1 MAANPHAGHIEELL
15 EGLNEPQRE
24 AVTHGEGPLLIL
36 AGAGSG
42 KTRVLTHRIA
52 FLIYTDQAQAG
63 EILAITFTNK
73 AASEMR
79 ERVERLLARSTRGM
93 WVMTFHSACARILRA
108 EADRLGYTRQFTI
121 YDQADARRLAK
132 RSADAVGVDPK
143 RFTPTAIHNQISAAK
158 NRLIDAESY
167 GQQVGS
173 PFEEMIAEVYA
184 IYERDLLRMNAMDFD
199 DLLFRVVNL
208 LELFEDVRERYR
220 NTFRHVLV
228 DEYQDTN
235 HAQYRMLQLLVG
247 GGRPPQRGG
256 EQRDDRP
263 TYSGPVGHRNL
274 AVVGDDAQCLVQGT
288 LITMGDGTQR
298 PIEDVWAGDHVL
310 AAYGSG
316 DFRPA
321 LVVQRH
327 EAEGSH
333 GIAITTRSGRRLVS
347 TAEHVHFAGFVLGRT
362 PQMHMTYVMW
372 KRGVGFRVG
381 TSRTY
386 TAGQVKPVVG
396 VRLRMRNEGADAA
409 WVVSVHESDAE
420 ARVAEHVLS
429 ARYGLPT
436 LPFNARPAGARSP
449 DSLVGNQALIDRVFA
464 ELDTEAGGRRLLDE
478 EGLSLRF
485 PHFTPTAHTSGRL
498 GSTRQRRRMVLTL
511 CGDRRGTYAMHRISM
526 FGYDDDGREKLQ
538 SLGLS
543 VRPAR
548 RGSTGWR
555 YESASPE
562 MSSLLSTVERVR
574 SVLDFQLQLNAR
586 IADNPEGGANAL
598 PFMSASSIRP
608 GMVMVDAD
616 GTFDVVESVER
627 VSLDA
632 PVYDLDVDGVHNFIA
647 SGLVTHNSIYSF
659 RGADVRNILDF
670 EEDFPDARVVKLEQN
685 YRSTET
691 ILRAANAVIA
701 NNRGGIAKRLWSEL
715 GQGEQIQ
722 LRALDDEY
730 AEARHIVGEIQRL
743 LDAGASRSEIAV
755 LYRTNALSRALE
767 ETLTRQEMAYQV
779 IGGTKF
785 FERTEIKDAIAYL
798 SLIANPSDVVSFTRV
813 VNSPRRGIGQTSL
826 GRVLA
831 YADSQGIPVWQAA
844 MRPDQVPGL
853 GAAAVKALGRFMDT
867 MEDLRELAGAP
878 AVAADDAASAEG
890 EPAPAATG
898 VPVGDLLE
906 AVLSQ
911 TGYVEALE
919 AERTIESQGRIEN
932 LEALVEG
939 ARTFDVHPEGHT
951 PVGGAGR
958 QAADGE
964 DTLAAYLQEIALVA
978 DADSRSDEGLVT
990 LMTLHNA
997 KGLEY
1002 PTVFIAGLEDGV
1014 FPHSRAI
1021 DEGGLEEERRLFY
1034 VGITRAMR
1042 QLYLT
1047 YARRRAVFGAAT
1059 YGMRSRFLDEIPS
1072 DLLEEHEEKA
1082 FRPGASWSPS
1092 SAGASV
1098 TARRGSAHGSWGE
1111 ASSAGRAAA
1120 RDRGDAVS
1128 VAGQPAPR
1136 HGVFRLGE
1144 DVVHAAFGDGVV
1156 TGVEPGGVIVVR
1168 FADDGSERKLMAEYA
1183 PVSRR

>member
-1 MAANPHAGHIEELL
+1 MDLSPILNP
-15 EGLNEPQRE
+15 LNEAQRT
-24 AVTHGEGPLLIL
+24 AVTAPVGPVLVL

-73 AASEMR
+73 AANEMR
-79 ERVERLLARSTRGM
+79 ERVERLLGRSTRGM

-121 YDQADARRLAK
+121 YDQADSRRLTK

-143 RFTPTAIHNQISAAK
+143 RFTPSAIHNQISAAK
-158 NRLIDAESY
+158 NRLIDADSY
-167 GQQVGS
+167 RQQVGS
-173 PFEEMIAEVYA
+173 QFEEMIADVYA

-220 NTFRHVLV
+220 NSFRHVLV

-247 GGRPPQRGG
+247 GGRAGGDRIERGG

-274 AVVGDDAQCLVQGT
+274 AVVGDDAQCLLEGT
-288 LITMGDGTQR
+288 LVTMADATQR
-298 PIEDVWAGDHVL
+298 PIEEVWAGDLVL

-321 LVVQRH
+321 VVTRRH
-327 EAEGSH
+327 EADGRH
-333 GIAITTRSGRRLVS
+333 GIAVTTRSGRTLVS
-347 TAEHVHFAGFVLGRT
+347 TAEHIHFAGFVFGRT
-362 PQMHMTYVMW
+362 PQLHMTYVMW

-396 VRLRMRNEGADAA
+396 VRYRMRNEGADAS
-409 WVVSVHESDAE
+409 WVVSAHASDVE
-420 ARVAEHVLS
+420 ARLAELLLS
-429 ARYGLPT
+429 AQYGIPT
-436 LPFNARPAGARSP
+436 IPFNARPGGARSP
-449 DSLVGNQALIDRVFA
+449 DSLVGDQTMIDRVFA
-464 ELDTEAGGRRLLDE
+464 TLDTDAAGRKLLDD

-485 PHFTPTAHTSGRL
+485 PHFTPAAHTSGRR
-498 GSTRQRRRMVLTL
+498 GSSRVRRRMVVTL
-511 CGDRRGTYAMHRISM
+511 CGDRRGGSPMHRIAM
-526 FGYDDDGREKLQ
+526 FGYDQEGRDVLER
-538 SLGLS
+538 LGLS

-555 YESASPE
+555 YESASPD
-562 MSSLLSTVERVR
+562 MPALLSTVDRVR
-574 SVLDFQLQLNAR
+574 GELDLQLQLNAR
-586 IADNPEGGANAL
+586 LARNPDGNANSL
-598 PFMSASSIRP
+598 PFTPASSLRP
-608 GMVMVDAD
+608 GMVMVTAD
-616 GTFDVVESVER
+616 GDFDVIESVER

-632 PVYDLDVDGVHNFIA
+632 PVYDLDIDGVHNFVA
-647 SGLVTHNSIYSF
+647 NGLVTHNSIYSF
-659 RGADVRNILDF
+659 RGADVENILGF
-670 EEDFPDARVVKLEQN
+670 QEDFPDARVVKLEQN

-715 GQGEQIQ
+715 GQGDQIQ
-722 LRALDDEY
+722 LRVLDDEY
-730 AEARHIVGEIQRL
+730 AEARFVVGEIQRL
-743 LDAGASRSEIAV
+743 LDNGASRSEIAV
-755 LYRTNALSRALE
+755 LYRTNALSRVLE
-767 ETLTRQEMAYQV
+767 ETLTRQDMAYQV

-785 FERTEIKDAIAYL
+785 FERAEVKDAIAYL
-798 SLIANPSDVVSFTRV
+798 SLIANPADVVSFTRV

-826 GRVLA
+826 ARVLA
-831 YADSQGIPVWQAA
+831 NADALGVPVWQAA
-844 MRPDQVPGL
+844 AQPDQIPGL
-853 GAAAVKALGRFMDT
+853 GAAAVKALRRFMDT
-867 MEDLRELAGAP
+867 MEELRELAGMP
-878 AVAADDAASAEG
+878 AVGDLDAAAAQAQAGDDAAQAG
-890 EPAPAATG
+890 EPGSAPQG
-898 VPVGDLLE
+898 VPVGDLLD

-932 LEALVEG
+932 LEQLVEG
-939 ARTFDVHPEGHT
+939 ARTFD
-951 PVGGAGR
+951 A
-958 QAADGE
+958 QAAPGE

-1021 DEGGLEEERRLFY
+1021 EEGSLEEERRLFY
-1034 VGITRAMR
+1034 VGVTRAMR

-1047 YARRRAVFGAAT
+1047 HARRRAVFGAQS

-1072 DLLEEHEEKA
+1072 DLLEEPTA
-1082 FRPGASWSPS
+1082 FRPGAGWSATSWSG
-1092 SAGASV
+1092 SAATPTV
-1098 TARRGSAHGSWGE
+1098 TARRGNGQGRWGT
-1111 ASSAGRAAA
+1111 ASGGERAATGQA
-1120 RDRGDAVS
+1120 QET
-1128 VAGQPAPR
+1128 VAPASQPAPQR
-1136 HGVFRLGE
+1136 VFRLGE
-1144 DVVHAAFGDGVV
+1144 DVVHAAFGDGVI

>member
-1 MAANPHAGHIEELL
+1 MAENPHAAHIEELL

-121 YDQADARRLAK
+121 YDQADSRRLAK

-143 RFTPTAIHNQISAAK
+143 RFTPAAIHNQISAAK
-158 NRLIDAESY
+158 NRLIDAETY

-173 PFEEMIAEVYA
+173 QFEEMIAEVYA

-274 AVVGDDAQCLVQGT
+274 AVVGDDAQ
-288 LITMGDGTQR
+288 
-298 PIEDVWAGDHVL
+298 
-310 AAYGSG
+310 
-316 DFRPA
+316 
-321 LVVQRH
+321 
-327 EAEGSH
+327 
-333 GIAITTRSGRRLVS
+333 
-347 TAEHVHFAGFVLGRT
+347 
-362 PQMHMTYVMW
+362 
-372 KRGVGFRVG
+372 
-381 TSRTY
+381 
-386 TAGQVKPVVG
+386 
-396 VRLRMRNEGADAA
+396 
-409 WVVSVHESDAE
+409 
-420 ARVAEHVLS
+420 
-429 ARYGLPT
+429 
-436 LPFNARPAGARSP
+436 
-449 DSLVGNQALIDRVFA
+449 
-464 ELDTEAGGRRLLDE
+464 
-478 EGLSLRF
+478 
-485 PHFTPTAHTSGRL
+485 
-498 GSTRQRRRMVLTL
+498 
-511 CGDRRGTYAMHRISM
+511 
-526 FGYDDDGREKLQ
+526 
-538 SLGLS
+538 
-543 VRPAR
+543 
-548 RGSTGWR
+548 
-555 YESASPE
+555 
-562 MSSLLSTVERVR
+562 
-574 SVLDFQLQLNAR
+574 
-586 IADNPEGGANAL
+586 
-598 PFMSASSIRP
+598 
-608 GMVMVDAD
+608 
-616 GTFDVVESVER
+616 
-627 VSLDA
+627 
-632 PVYDLDVDGVHNFIA
+632 
-647 SGLVTHNSIYSF
+647 SIYSF

-670 EEDFPDARVVKLEQN
+670 QDDFPDARVVKLEQN

-715 GQGEQIQ
+715 GQGDQIQ

-730 AEARHIVGEIQRL
+730 AEARFVVGEIQRL

-785 FERTEIKDAIAYL
+785 FERAEIKDAIAYL

-844 MRPDQVPGL
+844 MHPDQVPGL

-867 MEDLRELAGAP
+867 MEELRALAGAP
-878 AVAADDAASAEG
+878 AVGADDAAAGEG

-939 ARTFDVHPEGHT
+939 ARTFD
-951 PVGGAGR
+951 A

-1072 DLLEEHEEKA
+1072 DLIEEHEEKA
-1082 FRPGASWSPS
+1082 FRPGASWSS
-1092 SAGASV
+1092 SNAGTVA
-1098 TARRGSAHGSWGE
+1098 ARRGSTRGSWGE
-1111 ASSAGRAAA
+1111 AASAGRVAAC
-1120 RDRGDAVS
+1120 DREGAVS
-1128 VAGQPAPR
+1128 VASQ
-1136 HGVFRLGE
+1136 FRLGE